1 VNVVNFIKSAG
12 FTLFFI
18 FAGLSVLTAE
28 PLSDPLKGLITER
41 ESGEPIPGATIYI
54 SELQRGVVADDQG
67 EFEIRDL
74 SEGRYTLVIQS
85 VGFGS
90 MTMEVSYPSD
100 EWVRIELVKIRIE
113 SDDIIVT
120 ASPIGRNVQYQPAYS
135 LNRVELQEKA
145 APSLGEILD
154 GSPGVAMRSFGS
166 APSRPVIRG
175 LDGDRVL
182 ILQNS
187 ERMGDMS
194 STAHDHAVALDPLA
208 IERVEVIRG
217 PASLLYGSSAL
228 GGVVNLF
235 SHDLPQDWDPGME
248 GSLISHG
255 ATVNRLA
262 AGLARG
268 QYRTDKFA
276 FSGSFALRDAG
287 NVRTPEGVLP
297 GTFLNS
303 YSFGSGVGFRGN
315 EVQTGVAITGMR
327 YAYGLPEETDKPD
340 EDVEI
345 RMNRYQLQSVT
356 TLNMSGFFRKAE
368 FRLSAN
374 RYLHDEIEIER
385 RPDGQIEEELELGFD
400 QSSLSSSVTF
410 IHNPVSGFE
419 GAFGFSGMYRDVQV
433 RGAEALTPDASSY
446 FLAAFLYEELDLGR
460 GFSLQS
466 GGRLEIQHIGLKKNA
481 IFDDLEGF
489 ENRME
494 WIFSGAAGLNY
505 RPSNNWEI
513 GMQVARAFRTPTLE
527 ELYSDAPHIGAGAYE
542 IGNQNLKNEVSIG
555 TDLFVVHRNEYLNI
569 EIAGFLN
576 RIDNFVSYSPT
587 GDIHE
592 LSQLPVF
599 IYDSVDAILYG
610 FEISAEA
617 VLNEHW
623 KTGIVL
629 DYVTGSQRDEALTPL
644 PFIPPLR
651 TSFTLRYNKNNWWL
665 GSRIRYVNSQSRV
678 APDET
683 PTPGYTLLGLD
694 AGYRIGTQLTLALRM
709 DNLLDINYR
718 DHLTRI
724 EERNNP
730 MPGRNL
736 NASIRWDF

>member
-1 VNVVNFIKSAG
+1 VNFTRTAGLIIFLYFIG
-12 FTLFFI
+12 FT
-18 FAGLSVLTAE
+18 GLIAE
-28 PLSDPLKGLITER
+28 PSSDPLRGIIADSET
-41 ESGEPIPGATIYI
+41 GDPVPGATIYI
-54 SELQRGVVADDQG
+54 PEIDRGVVSDDMG
-67 EFEIRDL
+67 EFEIRELDQ
-74 SEGRYTLVIQS
+74 GNYTLVVQS
-85 VGFGS
+85 VGYGS
-90 MTMEVSYPSD
+90 KNIEISYPAV
-100 EWVRIELVKIRIE
+100 EWILIELNRIRIE
-113 SDDIIVT
+113 SDDVIVT
-120 ASPIGRNVQYQPAYS
+120 ASPIGRNVQYQPAQA
-135 LNRVELQEKA
+135 LNRIELQEKA

-187 ERMGDMS
+187 ERIGDMS

-235 SHDLPQDWDPGME
+235 SHDLPQDWDPGTE
-248 GSLISHG
+248 GSVITHG

-268 QYRTDKFA
+268 QYRTEKFA

-287 NVRTPEGVLP
+287 NVRTPEGVLS

-303 YSFGSGVGFRGN
+303 YSFGSGFGYRRDGF
-315 EVQTGVAITGMR
+315 QTGVAITGMQ
-327 YAYGLPEETDKPD
+327 YAYGLPEEMDNPD
-340 EDVEI
+340 EDIEI
-345 RMNRYQLQSVT
+345 SMNRYQLQSVT
-356 TLNMSGFFRKAE
+356 TVDMNGFFRKAE

-374 RYLHDEIEIER
+374 RYFHDEIEIER
-385 RPDGQIEEELELGFD
+385 QLDGQIDEELELGFD
-400 QSSLSSSVTF
+400 QSSISSSLTF

-419 GAFGFSGMYRDVQV
+419 GAAGLSGMYRDINV
-433 RGAEALTPDASSY
+433 RGTEALTPDASSH
-446 FLAAFLYEELDLGR
+446 FLAGFLYEELDLGR
-460 GFSLQS
+460 GFSLQA
-466 GGRLEIQHIGLKKNA
+466 GGRIELQHIGLKQNE
-481 IFDDLEGF
+481 IFDDISDF
-489 ENRME
+489 ENRTN

-505 RPSNNWEI
+505 SPSDHWEI

-542 IGNQNLKNEVSIG
+542 IGNQNLVNEVSIG
-555 TDLFVVHRNEYLNI
+555 TDLFILYRNEFINAEL
-569 EIAGFLN
+569 AGFLN
-576 RIDNFVSYSPT
+576 RIDNYVSYSPT

-592 LSQLPVF
+592 PSQLPVF
-599 IYDSVDAILYG
+599 VYDSLDALLYG
-610 FEISAEA
+610 FEFSAGMM
-617 VLNEHW
+617 LNERW
-623 KTGIVL
+623 KAGIVL
-629 DYVTGSQRDEALTPL
+629 DYVAGSRRDDALTPL

-651 TSFTLRYNKNNWWL
+651 TYLTLRYNQNNWWA
-665 GSRIRYVNSQSRV
+665 GSRVRWVNSQHRV
-678 APDET
+678 APGEET
-683 PTPGYTLLGLD
+683 TSGYTLLGFD
-694 AGYRIGTQLTLALRM
+694 AGYRIGNQMTISLRL
-709 DNLLDINYR
+709 DNLLDISYR

-736 NASIRWDF
+736 NASVRWDF